1 MDIKS
6 KARLLGMPEAAEW
19 TKEMEAYRTVLERET
34 NHPLP
39 SDMLLSYMWALKEK
53 EKLAVALSLEFPFA
67 RRELR
72 KWPEMLFVKMLRTSV
87 QQASKNIAIKR
98 RLLLSILQLQPVE
111 LDPDIPIDKLLQKE
125 EDFIAAYGFWAFYWA
140 CYFNSSKNSN
150 RANWDKALQRLEE
163 RFRAGGQGPQQ
174 REQREQP
181 SPLQEKAEEAGSH
194 DKLDKKLKL
203 LEGLYRKEL
212 ASRQRME
219 HELAQKNK
227 LLRMKSKELAQLE
240 DELDR
245 LRDHL
250 EQTAVKAEQ
259 QENAQRD
266 REQRWKQEQAGWL
279 EERQS
284 FMEHMRSLNVQQS
297 RLEKTLESQKK
308 ELQYLEKEKALLRYE
323 LEQARKQPRTEPEP
337 GYSDLSH
344 KLVSH
349 LEQEVAELGASV
361 ASHDGRGSP
370 AAARDRL
377 RKTLD
382 LLDALDRYHEGADPS
397 PEPSPSQTDKPLK
410 WPHESESGDASN
422 EAVSEA
428 GANNPASLY
437 GTFYRRDHGGY
448 IKLENGETF
457 NITESLVRQHELQHE
472 AELLCTP
479 RHLPGRPL
487 HYDLQLLFQGDDAYS
502 PIRQYDGFIEMGDGP
517 LYFCV
522 DMNDP
527 ANRFQ
532 LHHRDVEIQK
542 PSHGDPCT
550 FNVAEG
556 SHIAR
561 LTKLYRQQ
569 GSAEAEDEARSRS
582 ILLYSGEPLSL
593 SPKRAKDKKELSKD
607 KRKPF
612 LQNCVI
618 TIVGGLRKWFED
630 VVREC
635 GAELAHDS
643 GDHPER
649 IMADL
654 RRSQALFLLITAT
667 SHRATWEGI
676 DIAKSNGIPHFIIQ
690 GSKSN
695 LRALLWENRDL
706 ISGSNR

>member
-19 TKEMEAYRTVLERET
+19 TKEMEAYRTVLERES

-72 KWPEMLFVKMLRTSV
+72 KWPEMLFVKMLRTSL
-87 QQASKNIAIKR
+87 QQAPKNVAIKR

-111 LDPDIPIDKLLQKE
+111 LDPDLPFDKLLQKE
-125 EDFIAAYGFWAFYWA
+125 EEYIAAHGFWAFYWA
-140 CYFNSSKNSN
+140 CYFNSSKTS
-150 RANWDKALQRLEE
+150 DKALWSKEMQRLEE
-163 RFRAGGQGPQQ
+163 RFRASGQGPQ
-174 REQREQP
+174 RREQP
-181 SPLQEKAEEAGSH
+181 SPLQETAEEAGSH

-212 ASRQRME
+212 TARQRME

-240 DELDR
+240 DELER
-245 LRDHL
+245 LRDHM
-250 EQTAVKAEQ
+250 EQITVKAEQ

-297 RLEKTLESQKK
+297 RLERTLESQKK
-308 ELQYLEKEKALLRYE
+308 ELQNLEKEKTLLRSG
-323 LEQARKQPRTEPEP
+323 LEQARKQPRTEP
-337 GYSDLSH
+337 GYGDLSY
-344 KLVSH
+344 KLMSR
-349 LEQEVAELGASV
+349 LEQEVAELGAAI
-361 ASHDGRGSP
+361 ASHGGHGSP
-370 AAARDRL
+370 AAARGRL

-382 LLDALDRYHEGADPS
+382 LLDALDRYHEAPGHS
-397 PEPSPSQTDKPLK
+397 PESSPSQTDKPLK
-410 WPHESESGDASN
+410 RLHESGSGGDSH
-422 EAVSEA
+422 EAIAET
-428 GANNPASLY
+428 GENNPASLY

-448 IKLENGETF
+448 IKLENGEAF

-542 PSHGDPCT
+542 PSQGDPCT
-550 FNVAEG
+550 FNVADG

-561 LTKLYRQQ
+561 LTKLYRQL

-582 ILLYSGEPLSL
+582 ILPYSGESLSL
-593 SPKRAKDKKELSKD
+593 LPAKRAKDKKELSKE

-630 VVREC
+630 VVRDC

-695 LRALLWENRDL
+695 LRSLLWENRDL